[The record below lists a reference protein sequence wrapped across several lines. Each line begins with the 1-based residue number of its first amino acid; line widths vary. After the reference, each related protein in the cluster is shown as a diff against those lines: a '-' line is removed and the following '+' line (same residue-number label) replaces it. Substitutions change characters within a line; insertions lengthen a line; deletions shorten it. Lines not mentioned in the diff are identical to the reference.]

1 MGGNDP
7 IEPSGGKET
16 GGIPGRDIW
25 PVRAG
30 RLARLGKAAGGARS
44 EPILLTLEAVDW
56 GGITWIVGLP
66 ALIFI

>member
-7 IEPSGGKET
+7 IEPRGGKET

-30 RLARLGKAAGGARS
+30 RLARLGKAAGGGRS
-44 EPILLTLEAVDW
+44 GESQFNKFKIKL
-56 GGITWIVGLP
+56 
-66 ALIFI
+66 FIQKHDKV